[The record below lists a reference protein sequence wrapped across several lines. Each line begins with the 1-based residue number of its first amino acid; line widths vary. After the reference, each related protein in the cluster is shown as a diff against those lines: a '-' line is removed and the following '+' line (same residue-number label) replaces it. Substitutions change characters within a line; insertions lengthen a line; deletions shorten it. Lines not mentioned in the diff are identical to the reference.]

1 MKTSELA
8 ALLNEPAC
16 THNLKSKSGCAR
28 PTPGATAGGCTFD
41 GAQIALLPI
50 ADVAHIV
57 HGPSGCAGS
66 SWDSTAHPFQRSD
79 PVQDRHDHRFER
91 AGRDHGRGEKRLFHA
106 VKQAIDRYSPAAAVY
121 ST

>member
-1 MKTSELA
+1 MKSSELA

-50 ADVAHIV
+50 ADVAQALSKSEDAIK
-57 HGPSGCAGS
+57 GL
-66 SWDSTAHPFQRSD
+66 QR
-79 PVQDRHDHRFER
+79 
-91 AGRDHGRGEKRLFHA
+91 RGLIALRQLLVEWEISYA
-106 VKQAIDRYSPAAAVY
+106 
-121 ST
+121 